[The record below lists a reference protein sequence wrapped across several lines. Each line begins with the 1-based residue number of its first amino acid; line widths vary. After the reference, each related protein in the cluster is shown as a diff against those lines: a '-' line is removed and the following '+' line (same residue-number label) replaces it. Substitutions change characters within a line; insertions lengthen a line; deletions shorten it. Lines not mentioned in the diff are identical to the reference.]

1 MGALIGTFGVG
12 TLNDMAGLPA
22 VFFFLGAVAL
32 GGAALTFFLVPESRD
47 IDAAAEDERFVLAW
61 LGDGEAAAR
70 YRDYEKNKTSVR
82 DLEHAEGPAA
92 CVELRPT

>member
-1 MGALIGTFGVG
+1 MGALVGPFGVG

-22 VFFFLGAVAL
+22 VFFLGAAAL

-47 IDAAAEDERFVLAW
+47 MDAAAEDERFVLAW

-92 CVELRPT
+92 GVELRPT